1 MEGSVLPNS
10 LLLKSHEAGGDVVD
24 MDTYWKEF
32 QDIRQSKESIG
43 TEDSEDDL
51 SKTPDEGEIE
61 AEQLT
66 KIGLGPMISHFTAAT
81 SSETV
86 DLKHDEEAE
95 LVLSSLTIQQRDT
108 VQRWVDTLS
117 RKKAAKTH
125 VKYIFPNS
133 MPPGQSPP
141 SSPTDQPGGLHGF
154 ATGNRN
160 NNSVLDSSKQRPDNR
175 HRYFH
180 RKYVYSMDGN
190 PDDFEI
196 ANGAATGIEMLS
208 INPKQTW
215 NKWAGNHVIG
225 KVNSLAFIPE
235 HDNIWFMEDKSSTQA
250 LDPDSE
256 VKLTNFILENRD
268 EGHTTLSD
276 LSSGDLSRLQC
287 LAVIELSMLF
297 EHYGIQD
304 CQRKGKKTTRA
315 GNKQT
320 HHKKPITQSGEKRT
334 IDLIAVHPATML
346 SPCPE
351 IPDHGVFGVALQTQL
366 ENDQK
371 RYPHLTVPLF
381 FQQLIDFLTI
391 YGVHVEGIL
400 RIPGATSRIKIL
412 RNDLEEQFYQGRF
425 DWRNMLPNDASAL
438 LKQFLRDLPDPL
450 LTNKYRES
458 FVNVQFIPNLRDQ
471 LKALNLL
478 LMVLPDAHRNSLM
491 ILLRFL
497 KKVIYYQNE
506 NKMTLSN
513 VAMIMAPNLFLSS
526 SSKKLKNFKDWEISI
541 AVPAYII
548 KLMVNYIDILWTIP
562 PSMIQQLRRRYE
574 LEITRKSWKL
584 KIPGKKEPVKKT
596 HLFESPDQLDMIDI
610 QVPHLSKSTRIQLFD
625 ALTVEDILFHV
636 QKMEHHFN
644 ENKSDSY
651 QKWQNQPHHSH
662 HHHYHHQQ
670 QQLPQLYLYEVGGNI
685 GERCLKSN
693 ALVTA
698 IHRINPGA
706 EWVIK
711 KR

>member
-1 MEGSVLPNS
+1 MEGSVLPSS
-10 LLLKSHEAGGDVVD
+10 LLLKSHEAGSDVVD
-24 MDTYWKEF
+24 MDPYWKEF
-32 QDIRQSKESIG
+32 HDIRQSKESIG

-66 KIGLGPMISHFTAAT
+66 KIGLGPMISHFTATT
-81 SSETV
+81 SSESV

-95 LVLSSLTIQQRDT
+95 LMLSSLTIQQRDT

-125 VKYIFPNS
+125 VKYIFPNND
-133 MPPGQSPP
+133 MPPNQSPP

-154 ATGNRN
+154 ASGNRN

-180 RKYVYSMDGN
+180 RKCVYSMDGN

-235 HDNIWFMEDKSSTQA
+235 HDNTWFMEDKSSTQA

-256 VKLTNFILENRD
+256 VKLINFILENRE

-304 CQRKGKKTTRA
+304 CQRKGKKTTR
-315 GNKQT
+315 
-320 HHKKPITQSGEKRT
+320 
-334 IDLIAVHPATML
+334 
-346 SPCPE
+346 
-351 IPDHGVFGVALQTQL
+351 DHGVFGVALQTQL

-371 RYPHLTVPLF
+371 RYPHLAVPLF

-478 LMVLPDAHRNSLM
+478 FMVLPDAHRNSLM

-497 KKVIYYQNE
+497 KNVIYYQNE

-574 LEITRKSWKL
+574 LEITRKSRRL

-596 HLFESPDQLDMIDI
+596 HLSESPDQLDNMIDI
-610 QVPHLSKSTRIQLFD
+610 QVPHLSKSTRIQLFE
-625 ALTVEDILFHV
+625 ALVVEDILFHV

-651 QKWQNQPHHSH
+651 QKWQNQLHHSH
-662 HHHYHHQQ
+662 HHHHHHHQQ
-670 QQLPQLYLYEVGGNI
+670 QQPPQLYLYEVGGNI

-693 ALVTA
+693 ASVTA

-706 EWVIK
+706 EWVIR